1 MNIRSSLPRRP
12 AFAWRTLTAALAA
25 GGLMPTAQA
34 QAVDTVVI
42 TATKR
47 TGTIQEAPVAV
58 SAITGTQLEEAG
70 LRSSQDLFAR
80 IPSADITLNNGSTN
94 ANIYIRG
101 IGTKGVGVNA
111 VSAVGVYADEVSL
124 NSPIVN
130 VLQLFDLERVEV
142 LRGPQNTLYGRN
154 TTGGAVNYIS
164 ARPLLGE
171 GFNGKASVT
180 VGSYAQRDL
189 EAVLGTDVGA
199 SSAVRLAVLAQRRD
213 GAYDNVNLGEKV
225 YDRKSTAARLQW
237 LWQPAKSTSVLVKL
251 HGEEVD
257 QTNKLWKM
265 IGLQTAA
272 GNALA
277 DPTLACADAQIGLGS
292 NCVSRSGARSDPAD
306 TTTFSASLHAPIE
319 KVSAR
324 GASFTLNQDLGPLRL
339 TSITAYE
346 SNDYKKAEDI
356 DAGPQTR
363 GSFGFDFFQMSQAKQ
378 YSQELRLTSP
388 AESNL
393 RWIGGLF
400 FFKENMVGNT
410 TAVQYF
416 RPDQRI
422 FSTSL
427 DQDNQVQS
435 AYGEMEYD
443 LTKTWSAVFGLRLTR
458 ETLDGTN
465 TSVRRSLLDAN
476 TFAALGPI
484 NGQDPIST
492 ARLLA
497 TPFVAG
503 TAGAT
508 GSNAY
513 VNAPYS
519 ASWTKSGWKLGTKGQ
534 LDKDS
539 MVFANVAEGFK
550 AGSFSAAPATSI
562 VAGTN
567 LPNPAFFTPVN
578 PERLRAF
585 EAGWKTAVL
594 DRKLRLNITA
604 YHYDYR
610 DQQLLSVRNISGDVY
625 AAVINVPKSRVSGLE
640 LEANARPA
648 AGWFLDTN
656 MGLMNTRIVNGLT
669 DGDDYTGKHLTNA
682 PKLTASVALRREF
695 AVGDNMVLTL
705 GGDVSYRAARWFTLE
720 NDNLQRADAYSVLN
734 LQAGLR
740 FGGQQQ
746 YRLQAWV
753 KNATNKVY
761 YLNKSSF
768 VNVGSMQALIGDPRT
783 AGLTFG
789 ASF

>member
-1 MNIRSSLPRRP
+1 MPPCHHRARYPVQPLC
-12 AFAWRTLTAALAA
+12 ALTAALVMC
-25 GGLMPTAQA
+25 GLARGAPTESLE
-34 QAVDTVVI
+34 TVVI

-47 TGTIQEAPVAV
+47 TGTIDEAPVSV
-58 SAITGTQLEEAG
+58 SAISGERLDEAG
-70 LRSSQDLFAR
+70 IKSSQDLFAR

-171 GFNGKASVT
+171 GLNGKASLT
-180 VGSYAQRDL
+180 LGSFGQRDV
-189 EAVLGTDVGA
+189 EAVVGTDLG
-199 SSAVRLAVLAQRRD
+199 STSAVRFAMLSQRRD
-213 GAYDNVNLGEKV
+213 GVYDNVNLGSKV
-225 YDRKSTAARLQW
+225 YDRRSTATRLQW
-237 LWQPAKSTSVLVKL
+237 LWEPSKATSLLVKL

-265 IGLQTAA
+265 IGLQKAA

-277 DPTLACADAQIGLGS
+277 DPSLACDESLIGLGS
-292 NCVSRSGARSDPAD
+292 ACVSRTGAKSDPND
-306 TTTFSASLHAPIE
+306 NTTFSASLAAPIE

-324 GASFTLNQDLGPLRL
+324 GASVTINQDIGSVKL

-363 GSFGFDFFQMSQAKQ
+363 GSFGFDFFQLSHARQ

-388 AESNL
+388 AESAL

-400 FFKENMVGNT
+400 FFKEKMVGDT

-427 DQDNQVQS
+427 DQDNRVQS
-435 AYGEMEYD
+435 AYGEAEYD
-443 LTKTWSAVFGLRLTR
+443 LSKVWTAVFGLRLTR
-458 ETLDGTN
+458 ESLDGTN
-465 TSVRRSLLDAN
+465 NSVRRSLLDAA
-476 TFAALGPI
+476 TSTALGAI
-484 NGQDPIST
+484 SGQDPIS
-492 ARLLA
+492 AERLRA
-497 TPFVAG
+497 TPFTPG
-503 TAGAT
+503 TSGAT
-508 GSNAY
+508 GSNPY
-513 VNAPYS
+513 LDAPYS
-519 ASWTKSGWKLGTKGQ
+519 ASWSKNGWKLGVKGQ

-539 MVFANVAEGFK
+539 MVFANAAEGFK

-585 EAGWKTAVL
+585 ELGWKTATL
-594 DRKLRLNITA
+594 GRKLRLNITG

-610 DQQLLSVRNISGDVY
+610 DQQLLSVRNIAGEVY

-648 AGWFLDTN
+648 PGWFLDAN
-656 MGLMNTRIVNGLT
+656 AGWMSTRITNGVT
-669 DGDDYTGKHLTNA
+669 DGEDYSGKRMTNA

-695 AVGDNMVLTL
+695 SVGESMLMTL
-705 GGDVSYRAARWFTLE
+705 GADVSYRAARWFTLE
-720 NDNLQRADAYSVLN
+720 NDRLQRDDAYSVLN

-740 FGGQQQ
+740 FGALQQ
-746 YRLQAWV
+746 YRVQAWV
-753 KNATNKVY
+753 KNATDRVY
-761 YLNKSSF
+761 FLNKSSF
-768 VNVGSMQALIGDPRT
+768 VNVGSMQALLGDPRT
-783 AGLTFG
+783 VGMTFSAGF
-789 ASF
+789 